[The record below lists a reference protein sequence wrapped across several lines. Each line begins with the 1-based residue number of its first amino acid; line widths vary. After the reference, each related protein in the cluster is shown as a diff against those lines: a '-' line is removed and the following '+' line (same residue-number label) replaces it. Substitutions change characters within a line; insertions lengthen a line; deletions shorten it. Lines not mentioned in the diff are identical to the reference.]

1 MKESGSF
8 AGWDLTKTGGSN
20 AVWRIYEGN
29 TAPLLRSFLSSK
41 TLTNAPD
48 QTHNY
53 SGTAQSAGSTPLET
67 NVLGSAATGTNV
79 GFYNGYYSNQQ
90 GYDLI
95 GGNLTIDPALLII
108 NLSGSRVYDG
118 TNIVNANIFSLSGLL
133 GGQDLNLTGQG
144 TMADKH
150 VGVDKPV
157 SLGTLALGNGNNGLA
172 ANYTLVNGTHKAT
185 ITPAS
190 VTVSTNSVSKTY
202 DGSTSAAGTAVVTS
216 GTLFG
221 SDSLSGGSFAFTD
234 KNAGNNKTVSV
245 SGVNISDGND
255 GANYSV
261 SYANNTASTITQL
274 ASVAWT
280 GAGNDNKWS
289 TAANWAG
296 GAIPD
301 FANVAAVS
309 IPANATVNFDSQG
322 LSATLSSL
330 SSQGRLNVS
339 NGMLTVGSLSA
350 NGTLNTSILRAT
362 GGKLIVYGSLSAA
375 DYDAGNAS
383 VNFNYSSQ
391 NPYSSRLT
399 ELSLGFAGDANIS
412 AAIVAS
418 NSISLTAAG
427 RIVQGGEF
435 SGAALS
441 APRIELAAGT
451 GIGQAQSRLQLATNS
466 LSASTTSGPLQL
478 HNTPSSAVTMSLMRN
493 TSADATYYSQDGNAL
508 NIVGNI
514 TSSGGAITIDPPSS
528 ITMAESSSINSGGG
542 AIDLQATGDMNL
554 TRVNAGGG
562 AVKIQT
568 PGRVVTSQPIANV
581 SLSGGGSFVNGT
593 STETSTNTETAIAVA
608 LATVLAG
615 NSTNTPGTDA
625 ASANQS
631 KESGLITLTVAGNSI
646 SRTAQDLVAPSKS
659 RGKQLMCRRNG

>member
-1 MKESGSF
+1 
-8 AGWDLTKTGGSN
+8 
-20 AVWRIYEGN
+20 
-29 TAPLLRSFLSSK
+29 
-41 TLTNAPD
+41 
-48 QTHNY
+48 
-53 SGTAQSAGSTPLET
+53 
-67 NVLGSAATGTNV
+67 
-79 GFYNGYYSNQQ
+79 
-90 GYDLI
+90 
-95 GGNLTIDPALLII
+95 
-108 NLSGSRVYDG
+108 
-118 TNIVNANIFSLSGLL
+118 
-133 GGQDLNLTGQG
+133 
-144 TMADKH
+144 
-150 VGVDKPV
+150 
-157 SLGTLALGNGNNGLA
+157 
-172 ANYTLVNGTHKAT
+172 
-185 ITPAS
+185 
-190 VTVSTNSVSKTY
+190 
-202 DGSTSAAGTAVVTS
+202 
-216 GTLFG
+216 
-221 SDSLSGGSFAFTD
+221 
-234 KNAGNNKTVSV
+234 
-245 SGVNISDGND
+245 
-255 GANYSV
+255 
-261 SYANNTASTITQL
+261 
-274 ASVAWT
+274 
-280 GAGNDNKWS
+280 
-289 TAANWAG
+289 
-296 GAIPD
+296 
-301 FANVAAVS
+301 
-309 IPANATVNFDSQG
+309 
-322 LSATLSSL
+322 
-330 SSQGRLNVS
+330 
-339 NGMLTVGSLSA
+339 
-350 NGTLNTSILRAT
+350 LRAT

-375 DYDAGNAS
+375 DYDASNAS

-399 ELSLGFAGDANIS
+399 DLSLGFAGDATIS
-412 AAIVAS
+412 SAMVAS

-435 SGAALS
+435 SGTAIT

-451 GIGQAQSRLQLATNS
+451 GIGQALSRLQLATNS

-478 HNTPSSAVTMSLMRN
+478 HNTPSNAVTMSLMRN

-581 SLSGGGSFVNGT
+581 SFSGGGSFVNGT

-608 LATVLAG
+608 VATVLAG
-615 NSTNTPGTDA
+615 NSSGSLSPSVLNSNTTNTPGTDA